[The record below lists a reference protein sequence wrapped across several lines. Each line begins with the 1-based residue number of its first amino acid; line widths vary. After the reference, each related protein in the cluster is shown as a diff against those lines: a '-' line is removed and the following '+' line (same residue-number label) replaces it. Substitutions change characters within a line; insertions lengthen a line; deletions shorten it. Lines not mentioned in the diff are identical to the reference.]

1 MSVQTKTRAWIGVGA
16 VSGNASIR
24 DRVRNASAND
34 RLVEIRDRG
43 HQGHDDRTQTVA
55 IARMLPA
62 KEGCT
67 CIIGCNCVLTNA
79 THMAK
84 VRISIVYA
92 QLGETNA

>member
-1 MSVQTKTRAWIGVGA
+1 MG
-16 VSGNASIR
+16 GNR
-24 DRVRNASAND
+24 EVVFHEVRW
-34 RLVEIRDRG
+34 VI
-43 HQGHDDRTQTVA
+43 DDNRTQTVA